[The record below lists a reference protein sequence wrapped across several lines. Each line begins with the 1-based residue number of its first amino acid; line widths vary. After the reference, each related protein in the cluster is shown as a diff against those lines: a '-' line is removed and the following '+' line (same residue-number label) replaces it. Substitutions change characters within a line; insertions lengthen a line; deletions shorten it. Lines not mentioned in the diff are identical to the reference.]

1 MYRLYVYPVRS
12 DECTRESMD
21 GVHSHS
27 TMNSF
32 LCSVVS
38 SYRIDIGI
46 LDIDIDFSILYVVS
60 SMWWRNPKRRAEEDE
75 EQKKGIKK
83 S

>member
-1 MYRLYVYPVRS
+1 MRS

-46 LDIDIDFSILYVVS
+46 LDIDIDFSILYVVVCS
-60 SMWWRNPKRRAEEDE
+60 GAIPKEGQKKTKNKKKGSRRARLEW
-75 EQKKGIKK
+75 
-83 S
+83 